1 MVTEEQIQAYL
12 AQYGANAAP
21 SIAPDQIN
29 NLTPEELAVL
39 EQSQMAGNIITE
51 DWDEMA
57 KALLSQYLQPKLA

>member
-1 MVTEEQIQAYL
+1 MVTEEQIRAYL

-21 SIAPDQIN
+21 NISPEQIN

-39 EQSQMAGNIITE
+39 QQNQMAGNIITA

-57 KALLSQYLQPKLA
+57 KALLSQQLQPRLA

>member
-1 MVTEEQIQAYL
+1 MVTEEQIRAYL

-21 SIAPDQIN
+21 NISPERIN

-39 EQSQMAGNIITE
+39 QQNQMAGNIITA

-57 KALLSQYLQPKLA
+57 KALLSQQLQPRSA

>member
-1 MVTEEQIQAYL
+1 MVTEEQIRAYL

-21 SIAPDQIN
+21 NIPPDQIN

-57 KALLSQYLQPKLA
+57 KALLSQHLQPKLA